1 MMAADD
7 VTELKRAIRDLQIS
21 MDLLLNVVGHIAQ
34 RLQIDKVITQ
44 DLQAIVEDRRNRD
57 TDMAPPTET
66 DEHATIAEG

>member
-1 MMAADD
+1 MAADD

-57 TDMAPPTET
+57 TDMVPPTET